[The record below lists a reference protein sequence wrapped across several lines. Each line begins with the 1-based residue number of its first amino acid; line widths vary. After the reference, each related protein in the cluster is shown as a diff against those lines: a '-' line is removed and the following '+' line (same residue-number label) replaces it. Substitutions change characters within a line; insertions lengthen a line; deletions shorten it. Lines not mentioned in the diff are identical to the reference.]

1 MDGAKKGAAL
11 YRGTITRASKV
22 LRVPYKM
29 GAHAFDCAS
38 ILMHPQARCDA
49 FASLRCHDCAEGP
62 THSHANHN
70 QVNQVWHGDPDVDAS
85 TRRQTHGR
93 WRENGNTWSSRTV
106 PRYP

>member
-70 QVNQVWHGDPDVDAS
+70 QVNQM
-85 TRRQTHGR
+85 
-93 WRENGNTWSSRTV
+93 
-106 PRYP
+106 